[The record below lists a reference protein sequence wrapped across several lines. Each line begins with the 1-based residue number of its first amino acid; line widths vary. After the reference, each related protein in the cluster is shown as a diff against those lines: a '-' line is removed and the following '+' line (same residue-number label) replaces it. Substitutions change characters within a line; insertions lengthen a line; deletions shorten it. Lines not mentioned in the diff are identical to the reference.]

1 MPNLRYMKF
10 RCLVF
15 FVSLCFLSATS
26 KGQVSSGGT
35 DNLITIHT
43 DYGNIK
49 ILLFDDTPIH
59 KENFIKLAKS
69 GVYDYIIFHRV
80 IDNFMIQTGD
90 YTTRNKP
97 IDYSPSVIQ
106 GTIPAEIKPHHKH
119 LRGAV
124 GAARYGGAEN
134 PEKRSSGTQF
144 YIIQNCNGAP
154 HLDGEYTVF
163 GQVMSGFEVID
174 KIALQPVNERNR
186 PLEEIRI
193 IVDVEKVDKAD
204 VEKFYN
210 FTY

>member
-1 MPNLRYMKF
+1 MHMKYKH
-10 RCLVF
+10 F
-15 FVSLCFLSATS
+15 FVFIFLWLVSVACY
-26 KGQVSSGGT
+26 GQPDEGNT
-35 DNLITIHT
+35 DYLVTIHT

-69 GVYDYIIFHRV
+69 GVYDYIVFHRV

-106 GTIPAEIKPHHKH
+106 GTIPAEIKSHHKH
-119 LRGAV
+119 VLGAV

-144 YIIQNCNGAP
+144 YIIQNGNGAP

-163 GQVMSGFEVID
+163 GQVMSGFEVVD
-174 KIALQPVNERNR
+174 KIASQPVNKRNR
-186 PLEEIRI
+186 PLEEIQI
-193 IVDVEKVDKAD
+193 IVDVEKVDKDD

>member
-1 MPNLRYMKF
+1 MPNLEYMKF
-10 RCLVF
+10 KCLVF
-15 FVSLCFLSATS
+15 FVSLYFLSATS
-26 KGQVSSGGT
+26 KGQVSNGGT
-35 DNLITIHT
+35 DDLITIHT

-80 IDNFMIQTGD
+80 MDNFMIQTGD
-90 YTTRNKP
+90 YSTRNKP

-106 GTIPAEIKPHHKH
+106 GTIPAEINPHHSH
-119 LRGAV
+119 VRGAV

-154 HLDGEYTVF
+154 HLDGKYTVF
-163 GQVMSGFEVID
+163 GQVMSGFQVID
-174 KIALQPVNERNR
+174 NIAAVPVDERNR
-186 PLEEIRI
+186 PVNDIRI
-193 IVDVEKVDKAD
+193 TVEVEKVDKAD

>member
-1 MPNLRYMKF
+1 MK
-10 RCLVF
+10 RLYWLALI
-15 FVSLCFLSATS
+15 SIWFLTLTCY
-26 KGQVSSGGT
+26 GQENEENK
-35 DNLITIHT
+35 DYLITIHT
-43 DYGNIK
+43 EFGNIK
-49 ILLFDDTPIH
+49 ILLFEDTPIH
-59 KENFIKLAKS
+59 KENFIQLAKS
-69 GVYDYIIFHRV
+69 GVYDHIIFHRV

-97 IDYSPSVIQ
+97 IDYIPSVIQ

-119 LRGAV
+119 VRGAV

-154 HLDGEYTVF
+154 HLDGKYTVF
-163 GQVMSGFEVID
+163 GQVMSGFQVID
-174 KIALQPVNERNR
+174 NIAAVPVDERNR
-186 PLEEIRI
+186 PVNEIRI
-193 IVDVEKVDKAD
+193 TVEVEKVDKAD

>member
-1 MPNLRYMKF
+1 MK
-10 RCLVF
+10 RLYWLALI
-15 FVSLCFLSATS
+15 SIWFLTLTCY
-26 KGQVSSGGT
+26 GQENEENK
-35 DNLITIHT
+35 DYLITIHT
-43 DYGNIK
+43 EFGKIK
-49 ILLFDDTPIH
+49 ILLFEDTPIH
-59 KENFIKLAKS
+59 KENFIQLAKS
-69 GVYDYIIFHRV
+69 GVYDHIIFHRV

-119 LRGAV
+119 VRGAV

-154 HLDGEYTVF
+154 HLDGKYTVF
-163 GQVMSGFEVID
+163 GQVMSGFQVID
-174 KIALQPVNERNR
+174 NIAAVPVDERNR
-186 PLEEIRI
+186 PVNEIRI
-193 IVDVEKVDKAD
+193 TVEVEKVDKAD

>member
-1 MPNLRYMKF
+1 MKH
-10 RCLVF
+10 LYWTALI
-15 FVSLCFLSATS
+15 SIWFLTFSCY
-26 KGQVSSGGT
+26 GQENEENK
-35 DNLITIHT
+35 DYLITIHT
-43 DYGNIK
+43 EFGNIK
-49 ILLFDDTPIH
+49 ILLFEDTPIH
-59 KENFIKLAKS
+59 KENFIQLAKS
-69 GVYDYIIFHRV
+69 GVYDHIIFHRV

-119 LRGAV
+119 VRGAV

-154 HLDGEYTVF
+154 HLDGKYTVF
-163 GQVMSGFEVID
+163 GQVMSGFQVID
-174 KIALQPVNERNR
+174 NIAAVPVDERNR
-186 PLEEIRI
+186 PVNEIRI
-193 IVDVEKVDKAD
+193 TVEVEKVDKAD

>member
-1 MPNLRYMKF
+1 MKH
-10 RCLVF
+10 LYWTALI
-15 FVSLCFLSATS
+15 SIWFLTFSCY
-26 KGQVSSGGT
+26 GQENEENK
-35 DNLITIHT
+35 DYLITIHT
-43 DYGNIK
+43 EFGNIK
-49 ILLFDDTPIH
+49 ILLFEDTPIH
-59 KENFIKLAKS
+59 KENFIQLAKS
-69 GVYDYIIFHRV
+69 GVYDHIIFHRV

-97 IDYSPSVIQ
+97 IDYIPSVIQ

-119 LRGAV
+119 VRGAV

-154 HLDGEYTVF
+154 HLDGKYTVF
-163 GQVMSGFEVID
+163 GQVMSGFQTVD
-174 KIALQPVNERNR
+174 KIAEVPVDERNR
-186 PLEEIRI
+186 PVNEIRI
-193 IVDVEKVDKAD
+193 TVEVEKVDKAD

>member
-1 MPNLRYMKF
+1 MKH
-10 RCLVF
+10 LYWTALI
-15 FVSLCFLSATS
+15 SIWFLTFSCY
-26 KGQVSSGGT
+26 GQENEENK
-35 DNLITIHT
+35 DYLITIHT
-43 DYGNIK
+43 EFGNIK
-49 ILLFDDTPIH
+49 ILLFEDTPIH
-59 KENFIKLAKS
+59 KENFIQLAKS
-69 GVYDYIIFHRV
+69 GVYDHIIFHRV

-97 IDYSPSVIQ
+97 IDYIPSVIQ

-119 LRGAV
+119 VRGAV

-154 HLDGEYTVF
+154 HLDGKYTVF
-163 GQVMSGFEVID
+163 GQVMSGFQVID
-174 KIALQPVNERNR
+174 NIAAVPVDERNR
-186 PLEEIRI
+186 PVNEIRI
-193 IVDVEKVDKAD
+193 TVEVEKVDKAD

>member
-1 MPNLRYMKF
+1 MK
-10 RCLVF
+10 RLYWLALI
-15 FVSLCFLSATS
+15 SIWFLTLTCY
-26 KGQVSSGGT
+26 GQENEENK
-35 DNLITIHT
+35 DYLITIHT
-43 DYGNIK
+43 EFGKIK
-49 ILLFDDTPIH
+49 ILLFEDTPIH
-59 KENFIKLAKS
+59 KENFIQLAKS
-69 GVYDYIIFHRV
+69 GVYDHIIFHRV

-97 IDYSPSVIQ
+97 IDYIPSVIQ

-119 LRGAV
+119 VRGAV

-154 HLDGEYTVF
+154 HLDGKYTVF
-163 GQVMSGFEVID
+163 GQVMSGFQVID
-174 KIALQPVNERNR
+174 NIAAVPVDERNR
-186 PLEEIRI
+186 PVNEIRI
-193 IVDVEKVDKAD
+193 TVEVEKVDKAD

>member
-1 MPNLRYMKF
+1 MHMKF
-10 RCLVF
+10 KHCFVFIFLWLMSVACYGQPGGGNTDYLV
-15 FVSLCFLSATS
+15 
-26 KGQVSSGGT
+26 
-35 DNLITIHT
+35 TIHT
-43 DYGNIK
+43 DYGKIK

-59 KENFIKLAKS
+59 KENFIQLAQA
-69 GVYDYIIFHRV
+69 GVYDHIVFHRV

-90 YTTRNKP
+90 NTTRNKP
-97 IDYSPSVIQ
+97 VDYNPSIIQ
-106 GTIPAEIKPHHKH
+106 RTIAAEIKSHHKH
-119 LRGAV
+119 VRGAV
-124 GAARYGGAEN
+124 GAARYGGSQN
-134 PEKRSSGTQF
+134 PQKRSSGTQF

-163 GQVMSGFEVID
+163 GQVMSGFKVID

>member
-1 MPNLRYMKF
+1 MRPIHRV
-10 RCLVF
+10 VF
-15 FVSLCFLSATS
+15 LSLWFVSVACF
-26 KGQVSSGGT
+26 GQEDRDNT
-35 DNLITIHT
+35 DHLVTIHT
-43 DYGNIK
+43 GFGKIK

-69 GVYDYIIFHRV
+69 GVYDHIIFHRV

-106 GTIPAEIKPHHKH
+106 RTIPAEIKLHHKH
-119 LRGAV
+119 IRGAV
-124 GAARYGGAEN
+124 GAARYGGAKN

-144 YIIQNCNGAP
+144 YMIQNCNGAP

-163 GQVMSGFEVID
+163 GQIMSGFKVID
-174 KIALQPVNERNR
+174 KIASQTVNERNR

-193 IVDVEKVDKAD
+193 TVNVEKVDKKD